1 MKKIEKIKIEMALNG
16 FEVEWCEEEKSEMA
30 SHFSNSMYSEKT
42 MVFKSNEVEKL
53 TKFVG
58 GLLSKAT
65 SSNGE
70 NNGNGEKE
78 Y

>member
-1 MKKIEKIKIEMALNG
+1 MSKIEKVKIELVLNG

-30 SHFSNSMYSEKT
+30 SHFSNSMYREKT

-58 GLLSKAT
+58 DLLVKAMK
-65 SSNGE
+65 SNAE
-70 NNGNGEKE
+70 YNGKE
-78 Y
+78 EY